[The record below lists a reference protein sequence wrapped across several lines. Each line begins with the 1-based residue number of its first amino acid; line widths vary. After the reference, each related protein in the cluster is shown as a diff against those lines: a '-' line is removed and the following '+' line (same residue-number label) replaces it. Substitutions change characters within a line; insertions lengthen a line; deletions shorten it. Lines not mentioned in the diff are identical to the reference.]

1 MEVILLEHVNKL
13 GKMGDKVNVKN
24 GYARNY
30 LLPTKKALRA
40 TEANLAVYEK
50 QKAELDAHNKALFEN
65 ASKQAAELQGFKVVL
80 IRQAAETG
88 QLYGSVSIRDI
99 AAAMKEAGKNI
110 ERRYIS
116 LERPIKDLGI
126 YKVNINLHPEVSQEI
141 LVNVAR
147 TDDEAKKQENNFS
160 KE

>member
-50 QKAELDAHNKALFEN
+50 QKAELEAHNKALFEN

-88 QLYGSVSIRDI
+88 QLQGSVSIRDI

>member
-1 MEVILLEHVNKL
+1 MEVILLEHIEKL

-30 LLPTKKALRA
+30 LLPQKKALRA

-50 QKAELDAHNKALFEN
+50 QKAELEAHNKKLFDEANKLADALN
-65 ASKQAAELQGFKVVL
+65 GYSTVL

-88 QLYGSVSIRDI
+88 QLYGSVTIRDI
-99 AAAMKEAGKNI
+99 AAAIKESGHNI
-110 ERRYIS
+110 ERRQIF
-116 LERPIKDLGI
+116 LDKAIKDLGM
-126 YKVNINLHPEVSQEI
+126 YKVKLNLHPEVTQTI

-147 TDDEAKKQENNFS
+147 SDDEAKKQAKAFENA
-160 KE
+160 

>member
-1 MEVILLEHVNKL
+1 MEVILLEHINKL
-13 GKMGDKVNVKN
+13 GRMGDKVTVKN

-30 LLPTKKALRA
+30 LLPAKKALRA
-40 TEANLAVYEK
+40 TAENLAFYEK
-50 QKAELDAHNKALFEN
+50 QKAELEARNKALFET
-65 ASKQAAELQGFKVVL
+65 ASKQSEELQGFKVVL

-88 QLYGSVSIRDI
+88 QLYGSVTIRDI
-99 AAAMKEAGKNI
+99 AAARKEAGVNV
-110 ERRYIS
+110 ERRFIN

-126 YKVNINLHPEVSQEI
+126 YQVNLSLHPEVSQTI

-147 TDDEAKKQENNFS
+147 TDEEAKKQENAYN